1 MCLFFDKLLMIERL
15 AGRSEIS
22 SMFKNIILYA
32 YQSHLL
38 LCWLILE
45 KVPPQNHD
53 NKWCV
58 FLKEV
63 TKNKLQ
69 VTSQL
74 EAIRL
79 IQSNNDNAVIV
90 IRSLIKQVAIKQ
102 AFFETV
108 TLSLQNLAKI
118 SPRVLMEAL

>member
-1 MCLFFDKLLMIERL
+1 MIACRMCLFFDKLLMIERL
-15 AGRSEIS
+15 AGKSEIS
-22 SMFKNIILYA
+22 SMFKNIITYA

-45 KVPPQNHD
+45 KVPSQNQD

-63 TKNKLQ
+63 TKTKLQ

-79 IQSNNDNAVIV
+79 I
-90 IRSLIKQVAIKQ
+90 
-102 AFFETV
+102 
-108 TLSLQNLAKI
+108 
-118 SPRVLMEAL
+118 